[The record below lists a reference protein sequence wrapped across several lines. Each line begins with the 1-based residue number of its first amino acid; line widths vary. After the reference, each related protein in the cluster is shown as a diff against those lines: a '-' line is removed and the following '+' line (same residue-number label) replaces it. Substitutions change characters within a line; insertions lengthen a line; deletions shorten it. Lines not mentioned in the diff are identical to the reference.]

1 MNGTANAIGNIE
13 YKLEWMDHLFEIY
26 RSFKRR
32 NDPDEWICFL
42 RRPEM
47 ADKALFDEIR
57 SEVLSYMLNYGHISQ
72 KTVKMLEDTFHFVE
86 SEDMIVEKFGLWA
99 FDYYRKGMLGREEL
113 PPYRLFGELKEDV
126 DYDAFLNAFE
136 DFFAVDS
143 EESNDYKVK
152 LDALKSF
159 GLEHQYIALA
169 ESTYHQACGEYGNAL
184 AVLMEVEECT
194 SRFSLAGYIMMDLG
208 YYEDAELQ
216 FKAAVERDGPY
227 RDRDLTVAVYLAKY
241 HAGKIQEALDFLETV
256 KKQGYGY
263 MVLNLEKKL
272 LEEICE
278 RLTANTPL
286 QDLSEEGCRL
296 LCRYLML
303 AEDYVNAAALCI
315 KCRERGFDSAFWWIN
330 EAESYVRTGNF
341 PGAERIV
348 DDCYSGKIKMSS
360 GDFDMIRRLKA
371 ELLFSQRKTKE
382 AYEIMENL
390 CAKTDSDTDNVIRY
404 AEMCAVTGRMDQAI
418 KIYRSL
424 RFSFPENPAF
434 AFELGKCMLKSEK
447 PQIAH
452 TMFESA
458 FKNGEAFYQ
467 AVYYMAQASV
477 DSGEIDDLKHEIE
490 SLEGSTDEK
499 YVKFLKGQAAEMQ
512 GDFRTAKDIY
522 YSIMDTEKIEKQDRK
537 FLGQV
542 CERYLIMKVELN
554 ATVIGMIGEIKKC
567 LEYVPE
573 YADLWIM
580 LGSLHEDSDFQ
591 PEKARGCFEK
601 AHDCDPYNEIAI
613 AKLIEHGMNDDNWRK
628 VLGYCNEAIVNTQD
642 AEYYMVRAN
651 CELELDMDEAFAA
664 DIAEFV
670 RRGGDERDTY
680 ELCSRYALKNC
691 DYDKAMEIY
700 RKQLRD
706 RDNKT
711 VPCYREMAVCM
722 CKQGKVE
729 EACSLLKSAIST
741 GGRNPE
747 WILLLFEIQMNNG
760 FFSEAESTLK
770 LYKDANGLGLL
781 DDSYNYLTAKLALQ
795 SGKMMKACHTAEMIA
810 SYDGEKL
817 CAQIYMLEGK
827 YRGASHI
834 FKKLMRKEPQDTD
847 NYEWMTLC
855 QALWGKQRN
864 AAEWA
869 AKGMEVFL
877 QKYDSME
884 KLSRPDQLYQYAI
897 FSFFSGNTPDAYSAL
912 RKTADAA
919 PCYEKS
925 CGACYKA
932 YYGTGIC
939 KAFEGDAVK
948 AAAAFRK
955 AIELRPYNPVCM
967 RMYKILC
974 R

>member
-1 MNGTANAIGNIE
+1 M
-13 YKLEWMDHLFEIY
+13 
-26 RSFKRR
+26 R
-32 NDPDEWICFL
+32 
-42 RRPEM
+42 
-47 ADKALFDEIR
+47 
-57 SEVLSYMLNYGHISQ
+57 
-72 KTVKMLEDTFHFVE
+72 
-86 SEDMIVEKFGLWA
+86 
-99 FDYYRKGMLGREEL
+99 
-113 PPYRLFGELKEDV
+113 
-126 DYDAFLNAFE
+126 
-136 DFFAVDS
+136 
-143 EESNDYKVK
+143 
-152 LDALKSF
+152 
-159 GLEHQYIALA
+159 
-169 ESTYHQACGEYGNAL
+169 
-184 AVLMEVEECT
+184 
-194 SRFSLAGYIMMDLG
+194 
-208 YYEDAELQ
+208 
-216 FKAAVERDGPY
+216 
-227 RDRDLTVAVYLAKY
+227 
-241 HAGKIQEALDFLETV
+241 
-256 KKQGYGY
+256 
-263 MVLNLEKKL
+263 
-272 LEEICE
+272 
-278 RLTANTPL
+278 
-286 QDLSEEGCRL
+286 
-296 LCRYLML
+296 
-303 AEDYVNAAALCI
+303 
-315 KCRERGFDSAFWWIN
+315 
-330 EAESYVRTGNF
+330 
-341 PGAERIV
+341 
-348 DDCYSGKIKMSS
+348 
-360 GDFDMIRRLKA
+360 
-371 ELLFSQRKTKE
+371 
-382 AYEIMENL
+382 
-390 CAKTDSDTDNVIRY
+390 
-404 AEMCAVTGRMDQAI
+404 
-418 KIYRSL
+418 
-424 RFSFPENPAF
+424 
-434 AFELGKCMLKSEK
+434 
-447 PQIAH
+447 
-452 TMFESA
+452 
-458 FKNGEAFYQ
+458 
-467 AVYYMAQASV
+467 
-477 DSGEIDDLKHEIE
+477 
-490 SLEGSTDEK
+490 
-499 YVKFLKGQAAEMQ
+499 FLKGQAAEMQ

-522 YSIMDTEKIEKQDRK
+522 YSIIDAEKIEKKDRK

-642 AEYYMVRAN
+642 ADYYMVRAN

-817 CAQIYMLEGK
+817 CAQIYLLEGK
-827 YRGASHI
+827 YRGASRL

-855 QALWGKQRN
+855 QALCGKQKN

-912 RKTADAA
+912 RKAADAA